1 MKKDKKPQILIR
13 IKKDKILEKILVPT
27 DLSNL
32 SLVALEYANSIAETY
47 DAKVYLVYVCEQVPS
62 EKKLKKSPEIR
73 EQFKEY
79 KKKIKEELKKIA
91 IEKLNLVEE
100 VEIVILDGNP
110 YKEIIKFTVD
120 NNIGL
125 IVVASH
131 GRTGFS
137 HILMGSVA
145 EKIVR
150 YSPVPVL
157 TVKPEEVTTTF
168 LTRDEV
174 EKELHLKFK
183 QDDYFEF

>member
-1 MKKDKKPQILIR
+1 MKKEKNTQILIKIR
-13 IKKDKILEKILVPT
+13 KEKILEKILVPT
-27 DLSNL
+27 DLSPL
-32 SLVALEYANSIAETY
+32 SFVALEYANSIAETY

-62 EKKLKKSPEIR
+62 EKKLKKYPELK
-73 EQFKEY
+73 EKFKEF
-79 KKKIKEELKKIA
+79 KKKIREELKKLA
-91 IEKLNLVEE
+91 NEKLNLAEE
-100 VEIVILDGNP
+100 VEIVILEGNP
-110 YKEIIKFTVD
+110 YREIIKFTID

-157 TVKPEEVTTTF
+157 TVKPEQVTTTF

-183 QDDYFEF
+183 QDDFFEF